1 MKAYIKLEHKLLA
14 CSILTAAI
22 TACIG
27 FSAIK
32 SIQTARELSA
42 RQTAVR
48 TASLFHLMKISR
60 GLTLMKEAQN
70 NSNTPQPAA
79 QRRYLQGMELLREG
93 TAAYEQNIKTER
105 EAGWWREL
113 SESVNEWKNWP
124 PERHA
129 AAANTAVLR
138 NAETLLAN
146 LLGAKEIELAEYK
159 DHTPATTAHL
169 LYLTIGAAAA
179 SMLLGLLLANSISKQ
194 LRRCSEMMEGLAMG
208 RLSARLPCA
217 PRKDE
222 LGRLAAAMNSL
233 AEELQKTVINT
244 MTRIAEGDISVE
256 VPAKDAQDEIAPAI
270 NSSIKT
276 MRKLIGET
284 KMLTDAAVDGRLDSR
299 VDSAKFKGG
308 YRLIVQGINQTL
320 DAVVRPIRETALALE
335 QLAHKNLSARM
346 TGEYRGHHAKI
357 KQTLNM
363 AAQHLQESLQQVLK
377 ASQGVSTAAEAINKS
392 SQLLALSASEQA
404 SSLEEISSGLK
415 QMTSV
420 TKQNTDGAHE
430 ARELA
435 SATHDAAAKGVE
447 SMKKLSEAVSQ
458 IKKSADNSAKII
470 KTIDEIAFQTNL
482 LALNAAVEAAR
493 AGEAG
498 KGFAVVAEE
507 VRALALRSADA
518 AKNTASLIEGSVKN
532 SENGVLL
539 NQEVTGHLEEIYMQ
553 ARKVCSVME
562 NMAAASEQ
570 QSKGIDQ
577 IACAILK
584 MNELTQQTAANSE
597 ESATSAEELAGQAH
611 ELQTMVSTFQLSSED
626 KKLERY
632 TPPMIEQSASE
643 TYILPHSA
651 ILTHCDAPHAPQTST
666 IAEMESPKETSPKQ
680 P

>member
-1 MKAYIKLEHKLLA
+1 MTTYIKLEHKLLA

-22 TACIG
+22 TLFIG
-27 FSAIK
+27 LS
-32 SIQTARELSA
+32 SLRELQTVREQAA
-42 RQTAVR
+42 RQTAER
-48 TASLFHLMKISR
+48 TAPMFGLLKISR
-60 GLTLMKEAQN
+60 GLTLIKTAQDDKN
-70 NSNTPQPAA
+70 PPPLAA
-79 QRRYLQGMELLREG
+79 QHRYLYGLELLREG
-93 TAAYEQNIKTER
+93 TTTYEQHFKTER
-105 EAGWWREL
+105 ESASWRAFSDSVGDWKSAA
-113 SESVNEWKNWP
+113 SERSASPVSAEK
-124 PERHA
+124 
-129 AAANTAVLR
+129 LR
-138 NAETLLAN
+138 NSETILTR
-146 LLGAKEIELAEYK
+146 LLGEEEIALAEYAGQQ
-159 DHTPATTAHL
+159 TGSGGGQL
-169 LYLTIGAAAA
+169 LYLTVGGAAAA
-179 SMLLGLLLANSISKQ
+179 MLLGLILAASISRE
-194 LRRCSEMMEGLAMG
+194 LRRCAEMMEGLALG
-208 RLSARLPCA
+208 KLSARLPCA
-217 PRKDE
+217 NRKDE
-222 LGRLAAAMNSL
+222 LGRLGAAMNSL

-244 MTRIAEGDISVE
+244 MSRIADGDISVE
-256 VPAKDAQDEIAPAI
+256 VAPKDPQDEIAPAI
-270 NSSIKT
+270 NSGIKT
-276 MRKLIGET
+276 MRKLIAET

-299 VDSAKFKGG
+299 VDAAKFKGG

-377 ASQGVSTAAEAINKS
+377 ASEDVSMAAEAINKS

-420 TKQNTDGAHE
+420 TRQNTDGARE

-435 SATHDAAAKGVE
+435 GATHDAAEKGVE
-447 SMKKLSEAVSQ
+447 SMKKLSEAMLQ

-507 VRALALRSADA
+507 VRALALRSAEA
-518 AKNTASLIEGSVKN
+518 AKSTASLIEGSVKN
-532 SENGVLL
+532 SENGVQL
-539 NQEVTGHLEEIYMQ
+539 NQEVTGHLEEIYQQ
-553 ARKVCSVME
+553 AKKVSLVME

-570 QSKGIDQ
+570 QSKGIDH
-577 IACAILK
+577 IACAVLK

-611 ELQTMVSTFQLSSED
+611 ELQAMVGTFQLSADE
-626 KKLERY
+626 KNLERY
-632 TPPMIEQSASE
+632 SPAMLEQTASAY
-643 TYILPHSA
+643 TLPHGDVLSHH
-651 ILTHCDAPHAPQTST
+651 IDGPSF
-666 IAEMESPKETSPKQ
+666 Q
-680 P
+680 PDNRAQP